1 LGHFL
6 ERGTRKGGLFA
17 AVATQAREEPGS
29 DRRVGG
35 DGGAALGLG
44 FGVHKLVLHQR
55 SSTQTAK
62 QSASDDSVLAYS
74 DAASFACE

>member
-1 LGHFL
+1 VGRAKEGSLLLLQHKR
-6 ERGTRKGGLFA
+6 EKSQA
-17 AVATQAREEPGS
+17 ATEEG
-29 DRRVGG
+29 GG

-62 QSASDDSVLAYS
+62 QSASDDSVSAYS